1 MRFVCVFYLLL
12 LLPAQSINT
21 RRSNVELEQKLR
33 DTFAKRNA
41 ILHQLSSPSQERD
54 ATKRY
59 FEVLKNIEA
68 LTKNDVQKILELN
81 QKQRAEMKS
90 VQLALKK
97 QLEEATERDKKE
109 QATINLLKM
118 EMEKKSKIIKS
129 LQQEN
134 KSLKNKLL
142 SGSKLCGIHADES
155 RKIQAQLKE
164 LQYRKKDLI
173 FKGQQ
178 LVDLELRLAE
188 AKKELDNAALDKES
202 QLKALKDTVHICFS
216 SVLHNHPY
224 KTYQV
229 PVASSD
235 IVKYSTL
242 INTSRV
248 TFQQPRE
255 KDIPKILRIVTNKA
269 PLDLAAPVTDS
280 MQYRSSHTEKNPQDH
295 PRVENDADK
304 YTEGAKKTEATSTK
318 LLMEKHK

>member
-1 MRFVCVFYLLL
+1 M
-12 LLPAQSINT
+12 ATSA
-21 RRSNVELEQKLR
+21 LEQQH
-33 DTFAKRNA
+33 
-41 ILHQLSSPSQERD
+41 ISSE
-54 ATKRY
+54 A
-59 FEVLKNIEA
+59 EVLILDYYGESKRRVTSGGAKCEWHLLEKGMVMSCITSVTAFDLAKNT
-68 LTKNDVQKILELN
+68 LVKL
-81 QKQRAEMKS
+81 AE
-90 VQLALKK
+90 
-97 QLEEATERDKKE
+97 
-109 QATINLLKM
+109 INLLKM